1 MYLGCGMASA
11 RRRLELDRSYL
22 PTRERALPMNEEA
35 QMKNQVDHFPPDEEL
50 VPTQLTKSVI
60 VVLIPRIRP
69 FDRQLSHFKS
79 EKTDFV
85 CDNARFFYHE
95 Y

>member
-1 MYLGCGMASA
+1 M
-11 RRRLELDRSYL
+11 DRSYL

-35 QMKNQVDHFPPDEEL
+35 HMKNQVEYSPQDEEL
-50 VPTQLTKSVI
+50 VPTQLTKSI
-60 VVLIPRIRP
+60 IFVLISRIRP

-85 CDNARFFYHE
+85 CVKTLASFTMSTNPIGLSDTTF
-95 Y
+95 